1 MNKFV
6 FTVFKAIAMAM
17 IFVFVFDMVFY
28 LYRALSINQRMLN
41 LMTSMQ
47 QVVMD
52 NNYLPQ
58 GDYNLYRTLFQE
70 LASNYNDPDGDGV
83 ADPFDKFVN
92 GFNINYNHDAHDC
105 LDSLVVERYQT
116 SGAGGGSVVN
126 SDVLRKR
133 MDIPANYG
141 DVMVVQVDVEIRQPV
156 WGFDTSAPNV
166 AAGGERGSTA
176 WQNDRTS
183 ANIRNAVQT
192 FTYTYYVPCLKYQSI
207 TE

>member
-6 FTVFKAIAMAM
+6 FTVFKAIAVAM
-17 IFVFVFDMVFY
+17 IFVFVFDMAFY

-58 GDYNLYRTLFQE
+58 GDYALYESLFTE
-70 LASNYNDPDGDGV
+70 LANNYNDPDGDGIH
-83 ADPFDKFVN
+83 DPFDQFVD
-92 GFNINYNHDAHDC
+92 GFRINYNHDAHDC
-105 LDSLVVERYQT
+105 LASLVVERYQT
-116 SGAGGGSVVN
+116 SGAGGGAVIN
-126 SDVLRKR
+126 QDVLRKK
-133 MDIPANYG
+133 MDMPANYG
-141 DVMVVQVDVEIRQPV
+141 DVMVVQVDVQIRQPS
-156 WGFDTSAPNV
+156 WGFDTGATGVVS
-166 AAGGERGSTA
+166 GGERGGAA

-183 ANIRNAVQT
+183 ANINHKTTT

-207 TE
+207 TQ